1 MQGAQKPRPGAFG
14 ATLPTEGEGKRV
26 TIDWARVR
34 EVYEAGEIPVPEI
47 VATFGVTQAQ
57 IYWRLDQ
64 QNWKRRRQFART
76 SRAKLIS
83 RMLRVLSNQVTRL
96 EDMASKPLGE
106 QEVRILSNMSRSLD
120 KLIDM
125 DKTERKGRTRSH
137 WEARWRMSRLRSI
150 PGSVAWTAA
159 SPEIVAWRPSS
170 VMSSV
175 ARGSS
180 ISRA

>member
-1 MQGAQKPRPGAFG
+1 MQGD
-14 ATLPTEGEGKRV
+14 GEGLRPAV
-26 TIDWARVR
+26 PVDWARVR

-125 DKTERKGRTRSH
+125 DKTERKGRTR
-137 WEARWRMSRLRSI
+137 ARSRTSREISDLRRELADRLERLSK
-150 PGSVAWTAA
+150 
-159 SPEIVAWRPSS
+159 R
-170 VMSSV
+170 
-175 ARGSS
+175 
-180 ISRA
+180 